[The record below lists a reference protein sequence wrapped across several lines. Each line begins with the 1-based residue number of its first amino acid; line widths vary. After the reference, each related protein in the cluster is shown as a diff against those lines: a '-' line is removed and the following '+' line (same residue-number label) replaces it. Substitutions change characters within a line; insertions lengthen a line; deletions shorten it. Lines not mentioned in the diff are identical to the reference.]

1 MNQKEF
7 ESLYDGLQIGD
18 TECIKEIIQNGA
30 NMLLALTQC
39 MSPDLVRQEQ
49 RDVAS
54 LMLELSSLI
63 EMGGLQIVDGEK

>member
-1 MNQKEF
+1 MNQSEF
-7 ESLYDGLQIGD
+7 EALFDGMLSGD

-39 MSPDLVRQEQ
+39 MSLDLVRQEQ

>member
-1 MNQKEF
+1 MNQNEF
-7 ESLYDGLQIGD
+7 EALYDGLQSGNA
-18 TECIKEIIQNGA
+18 ESIKQVIQNGA